1 MEMKEMT
8 KLECLMTKEDRKAAF
23 TLMELLLVIV
33 IVVILVGLAFPAFQG
48 VLERA
53 KKVQAK
59 NDLTQI
65 VTAVNAYY
73 TEYGKYP
80 LVTADTIYG
89 PGGTSS
95 ADLFY
100 SLRAVALGANALVNG
115 VPAVNPRTIVFIS
128 PPDVKNLASPRSGIG
143 SDGQF
148 YDPWG
153 TPYAIE
159 IDGNYD
165 NQIANPYGTNGAGA
179 DPIRQGVIAW
189 SLGKN
194 GVLGGGLATD
204 RTKFGDEPGRAGVF
218 TNSGDVISWQ

>member
-1 MEMKEMT
+1 MT

-23 TLMELLLVIV
+23 TLAELLLVIV
-33 IVVILVGLAFPAFQG
+33 IIVILAGLTFPAFQG

-65 VTAVNAYY
+65 VTAVNAFY

-80 LVTADTIYG
+80 LVTDDTPIAN
-89 PGGTSS
+89 T

-100 SLRAVALGANALVNG
+100 TLRAVASGANAPVNG
-115 VPAVNPRTIVFIS
+115 VPAINPRAIVFIS
-128 PPDVKNLASPRSGIG
+128 PPDVKNAANPRSGIG
-143 SDGQF
+143 ITTGVGQW

-153 TPYAIE
+153 TTYKVA
-159 IDGNYD
+159 IDGTYD
-165 NQIANPYGTNGAGA
+165 NQIANPYGASGGAGA
-179 DPIRQGVIAW
+179 SPLYQGVIAW

-204 RTKFGDEPGRAGVF
+204 RTKFGDEPGSAGVF

>member
-1 MEMKEMT
+1 MNQTSNAEG
-8 KLECLMTKEDRKAAF
+8 RRAF
-23 TLMELLLVIV
+23 TVIELL
-33 IVVILVGLAFPAFQG
+33 VVILIIGILVGFSFPAFQG

-59 NDLTQI
+59 NDVTQI
-65 VTAVNAYY
+65 VTAVNAFY

-80 LVTADTIYG
+80 LVTADTVYG

-115 VPAVNPRTIVFIS
+115 VPAVNPRAIVFIS
-128 PPDVKNLASPRSGIG
+128 PPDAKNPANPRSGIG
-143 SDGQF
+143 SDGQY
-148 YDPWG
+148 YDPWASA
-153 TPYAIE
+153 YSIAI
-159 IDGNYD
+159 DADYD

-204 RTKFGDEPGRAGVF
+204 RTKFGDEPGSAGVF

>member
-115 VPAVNPRTIVFIS
+115 VPAVNPRAIVFIS
-128 PPDVKNLASPRSGIG
+128 PPDVKNPANPRSGIAT
-143 SDGQF
+143 Q
-148 YDPWG
+148 
-153 TPYAIE
+153 TV
-159 IDGNYD
+159 
-165 NQIANPYGTNGAGA
+165 T
-179 DPIRQGVIAW
+179 V
-189 SLGKN
+189 N
-194 GVLGGGLATD
+194 GVSI
-204 RTKFGDEPGRAGVF
+204 PAGSFV
-218 TNSGDVISWQ
+218 

>member
-1 MEMKEMT
+1 MT

-159 IDGNYD
+159 IDGNYN
-165 NQIANPYGTNGAGA
+165 NQITNPYGGSGGAGA
-179 DPIRQGVIAW
+179 SPLYQGVIAW

>member
-65 VTAVNAYY
+65 VTAVNAFY

-80 LVTADTIYG
+80 LVAADMTYG
-89 PGGTSS
+89 PPASPND
-95 ADLFY
+95 DLFY
-100 SLRAVALGANALVNG
+100 SLRAVASGANALVNG
-115 VPAVNPRTIVFIS
+115 VPAINPRSIVFLS
-128 PPDVKNLASPRSGIG
+128 PPDVKNPSQP
-143 SDGQF
+143 
-148 YDPWG
+148 
-153 TPYAIE
+153 
-159 IDGNYD
+159 
-165 NQIANPYGTNGAGA
+165 
-179 DPIRQGVIAW
+179 
-189 SLGKN
+189 
-194 GVLGGGLATD
+194 
-204 RTKFGDEPGRAGVF
+204 
-218 TNSGDVISWQ
+218 

>member
-1 MEMKEMT
+1 MEIMNQTSNAEG
-8 KLECLMTKEDRKAAF
+8 RRAF
-23 TLMELLLVIV
+23 TVIELL
-33 IVVILVGLAFPAFQG
+33 VVILIIGILVGFSFPAFQG

-59 NDLTQI
+59 NDVTQI
-65 VTAVNAYY
+65 VTAVNAFY
-73 TEYGKYP
+73 TDYGKYP

-115 VPAVNPRTIVFIS
+115 VPAVNPRAIVFIS
-128 PPDVKNLASPRSGIG
+128 PPDVKDTTNPRAGIG
-143 SDGQF
+143 TDGQY

-153 TPYAIE
+153 TRYNVE

-165 NQIANPYGTNGAGA
+165 NQITNPYPDTDGSAGA
-179 DPIRQGVIAW
+179 TQLRLGVIGW
-189 SLGKN
+189 SYGADQTKGTKSPASPNYKN
-194 GVLGGGLATD
+194 SD
-204 RTKFGDEPGRAGVF
+204 
-218 TNSGDVISWQ
+218 DVISWQ

>member
-1 MEMKEMT
+1 MT

-65 VTAVNAYY
+65 VTAVNAFY

-80 LVTADTIYG
+80 IVTDDTPIAND
-89 PGGTSS
+89 

-100 SLRAVALGANALVNG
+100 SLRAVASGANASNVVNT
-115 VPAVNPRTIVFIS
+115 RQIVFIS
-128 PPDVKNLASPRSGIG
+128 PPAVKDTSNPRSGIG
-143 SDGQF
+143 SDGQY

-153 TPYAIE
+153 TTYKIA
-159 IDGNYD
+159 IDGDYD
-165 NQIANPYGTNGAGA
+165 NQITPNPYGNNNGAGA
-179 DPIRQGVIAW
+179 SPVRQGVIAW
-189 SLGKN
+189 CYGKDKKLGNN
-194 GVLGGGLATD
+194 GDGKY
-204 RTKFGDEPGRAGVF
+204 TKSD
-218 TNSGDVISWQ
+218 DVISWQ